1 MSAIS
6 RRTFAAGLG
15 GITLAFS
22 FAPRLAFAQQPAR
35 LPGSLGDNRLLDAW
49 IRIGTDGNATVC
61 TGKVEL
67 GQGILTALAQI
78 AAEELDLP
86 LGRVEMI
93 SGDTERTPNEG
104 VTAGSQS
111 IENSGTALRLAGA
124 QVRAILL
131 ELAAKRLDADA
142 ASLSVA
148 VGVVAAPDGRK
159 LSYAEL
165 AAAADLHRE
174 ATAQTRP
181 KPASAHRIVG
191 KPIARRDIPAKVTGG
206 IAYVQDLRL
215 PGMLHGRIV
224 RPPGY
229 GAKLEGFDEA
239 PIKAMPGALAP
250 SALAPSALAP
260 SALAPSAL
268 APVAGERDGSF
279 LGLIA
284 GHEMLHGQNLRPP
297 GSGERGDGAKLEVF
311 DTARFK
317 AMPGVV
323 AVVRDGSFLGVIAE
337 REEQAIKASLALAES
352 ARWSAGP
359 PLPDE
364 AHIYDHLL
372 ALPNEDK
379 VVNERQ
385 APLVA
390 GVKFVEATYR
400 KPYMAHA
407 SIGPSCAVAQLRDGK
422 MTVWTHSQGVFPLR
436 GNLAMALKMPAESI
450 RCIHAEGSGCYGH
463 NAADDVALDAALL
476 ARAADGRPV
485 RVQWMRADEF
495 LWEPFGPAM
504 VMKVRAGLSPA
515 GRIADWNYELWSNT
529 HSMRPSEP
537 GGNNLLASWYLA
549 EPQRPAPPRMMPQPA
564 GGGDRNAVPLY
575 DFPRQRIVNHLVREM
590 PLRVSALRTLGA
602 YANVFATESFM
613 DELALL
619 ADADPVAFRLAHL
632 TDARARAVI
641 EAVAK
646 KAGWKPGERGDGS
659 KGRGIGFAKYKT
671 LATYVAVIA
680 DVEIDRASGRIAV
693 PRVYVAAD
701 AGQIINP
708 DGLANQIEGGIVQST
723 SWTLKEEVKFG
734 PTGISSR
741 DWATYPIL
749 TIPEF
754 PLVEVELIDRPEER
768 SLGAGEAAQGPA
780 GAAIANAFA
789 AATGKRLRDL
799 PLTPA
804 RVKAAL
810 AG

>member
-1 MSAIS
+1 MNAIS
-6 RRTFAAGLG
+6 RRAFAAGLG
-15 GITLAFS
+15 GITLAFT
-22 FAPRLAFAQQPAR
+22 FAPRVALAQQPAR
-35 LPGSLGDNRLLDAW
+35 LPGSLDNNRLLDAW
-49 IRIGTDGNATVC
+49 IRIDTNGNATVC

-86 LGRVEMI
+86 LGRVQMI
-93 SGDTERTPNEG
+93 SGDTEKTPNEG

-131 ELAAKRLDADA
+131 ELAAKRLGADA
-142 ASLSVA
+142 AALSVA
-148 VGVVAAPDGRK
+148 EGVIAAPDGRK

-174 ATAQTRP
+174 ATAQARP

-229 GAKLEGFDEA
+229 GAKLEGFDQA
-239 PIKAMPGALAP
+239 RIKA
-250 SALAPSALAP
+250 
-260 SALAPSAL
+260 
-268 APVAGERDGSF
+268 VRDGT
-279 LGLIA
+279 LVGWIA
-284 GHEMLHGQNLRPP
+284 EREMLQSRIARPL
-297 GSGERGDGAKLEVF
+297 GDGAKPEGF
-311 DTARFK
+311 DEARLK
-317 AMPGVV
+317 AMLPGVV

-352 ARWSAGP
+352 ARWMAGP

-364 AHIYDHLL
+364 AHIYDRLL
-372 ALPNEDK
+372 ALPTEDK
-379 VVNERQ
+379 VVNEKQ
-385 APLVA
+385 AALPE

-407 SIGPSCAVAQLRDGK
+407 AIGPSCAVAQLSDGR

-436 GNLAMALKMPAESI
+436 GNLAMALKMRPENI

-476 ARAADGRPV
+476 ARAAAGRPV

-504 VMKVRAGLSPA
+504 VMKLRAALSPD

-529 HSMRPSEP
+529 HSTRPSEP

-575 DFPRQRIVNHLVREM
+575 DFPRQRIVNHLIRDM

-619 ADADPVAFRLAHL
+619 ANADPVAFRLAHL
-632 TDARARAVI
+632 KDARARAVI

-659 KGRGIGFAKYKT
+659 KGRGIGFAKYKN

-693 PRVYVAAD
+693 PRVYAAAD
-701 AGQIINP
+701 AGQIVNP
-708 DGLANQIEGGIVQST
+708 DGLENQIEGGIVQST
-723 SWTLKEEVKFG
+723 SWTLKEEVKFD
-734 PTGISSR
+734 PTEIRSR
-741 DWATYPIL
+741 DWDTYPIL
-749 TIPEF
+749 TMPEV
-754 PLVEVELIDRPEER
+754 PLVEVELVGRPEER

-780 GAAIANAFA
+780 AAAIANAFA

-810 AG
+810 EG